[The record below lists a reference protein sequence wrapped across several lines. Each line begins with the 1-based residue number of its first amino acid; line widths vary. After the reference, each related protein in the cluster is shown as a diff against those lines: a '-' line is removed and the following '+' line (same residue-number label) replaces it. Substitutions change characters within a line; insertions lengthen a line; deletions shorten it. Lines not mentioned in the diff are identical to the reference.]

1 MINHKYYKTNH
12 RLYIG
17 LLILSCCIV
26 AISFAFPK
34 DSRWFTVVSGLGCG
48 AFASVLVA
56 WLIEYSNCKHRNK
69 RNSEIVESA
78 LTEFILGVKNALIN
92 IVNTCASHDSS
103 VDVEKKYTFDQ
114 VVTMLENADGL
125 LKEWDMIYHNLGV
138 CINGIDVSTLL
149 VYEPT
154 PQHMEIHS
162 LICNMQQ
169 MHVQTDFIGNNYS
182 VSSYSGGTLAYSAL
196 KSELKNQ
203 IKEVLS
209 IAWDD
214 DNVLEVEL
222 PKPLKNG
229 IINQR
234 SVEISS

>member
-12 RLYIG
+12 SLYIK

-26 AISFAFPK
+26 AISFAFAK

-56 WLIEYSNCKHRNK
+56 WLIEYSNCKYRAE
-69 RNSEIVESA
+69 RNSNLVDSA
-78 LTEFILGVKNALIN
+78 LTGFKFGVKNALIY

-103 VDVEKKYTFDQ
+103 IDVEKKYTFDQ
-114 VVTMLENADGL
+114 VVTLLENADGL

-138 CINGIDVSTLL
+138 CINGIEASTLL

-154 PQHMEIHS
+154 PQHMKIHS

-169 MHVQTDFIGNNYS
+169 IHVQMDYIGSNYS
-182 VSSYSGGTLAYSAL
+182 VSSYNGESLAYSAL
-196 KSELKNQ
+196 KSELTIQ

-214 DNVLEVEL
+214 DHALDVEL
-222 PKPLKNG
+222 PEPLKDE
-229 IINQR
+229 IISKRNVVTN
-234 SVEISS
+234 S